1 MLEVRGVGVHYGRI
15 LALDAVSIE
24 VGAGEIVALVGSNGA
39 GKSTLVNAIS
49 GLVRTTNG
57 EISFDG
63 RRTDTLSSM
72 EIVRAGI
79 VQVAEGRQLFPA
91 LTIEENLRMGA
102 FTVCDKETVQASIE
116 ETYSVFPVLGKR
128 RSAYAQTLSGGEQ
141 QMLAIGRA
149 LMSRPK
155 MLIFDEPS
163 LGLAPMVVEKIFG
176 FILELNK
183 KGMPILL
190 IEQNVQLSLGISH
203 RGYVLER
210 GRIVLAGESKK
221 LLRDPHV
228 EAAYLG
234 I

>member
-1 MLEVRGVGVHYGRI
+1 MLEVRGVGVHYGRV

-49 GLVRTTNG
+49 GLVRATSG

-102 FTVCDKETVQASIE
+102 FTVRDKETVQRSIE
-116 ETYSVFPVLGKR
+116 ETYSAFPVLGKR

-210 GRIVLAGESKK
+210 GRIVLADESKK

>member
-1 MLEVRGVGVHYGRI
+1 
-15 LALDAVSIE
+15 
-24 VGAGEIVALVGSNGA
+24 
-39 GKSTLVNAIS
+39 
-49 GLVRTTNG
+49 
-57 EISFDG
+57 
-63 RRTDTLSSM
+63 
-72 EIVRAGI
+72 
-79 VQVAEGRQLFPA
+79 
-91 LTIEENLRMGA
+91 
-102 FTVCDKETVQASIE
+102 
-116 ETYSVFPVLGKR
+116 
-128 RSAYAQTLSGGEQ
+128 
-141 QMLAIGRA
+141 MLAIGRA

-210 GRIVLAGESKK
+210 GRIVLADESKK